1 MASVSFE
8 YFPPRNEQSKNLLED
23 TVKVLS
29 AFQPEFQSVTYGA
42 GGSNREGTLETLYAI
57 SSKVG
62 SDVASH
68 LTYTGSTAS
77 DVAQFAKTLWD
88 KGIKRIVALRGDSRG
103 SSDPEVFSS
112 TAQFVRTLK
121 RHHPFEIAVS
131 CYPEVHPR
139 AESRAADLAVLK
151 EKQDAGATLA
161 ISQFFF
167 DNSVFYEFVDEAR
180 SAGITIPLVPG
191 ILPIYNFAKV
201 KKMAAECGA
210 TIPDYIHDAFE
221 EAGRS
226 GSSELEIASELLKG
240 QVHDLAV
247 AGFES
252 IHIYTLNRLP
262 LADVAAREFLEAH
275 SLAQKSLQKQV
286 A

>member
-1 MASVSFE
+1 MVSVSFE

-57 SSKVG
+57 SSKAG

-68 LTYTGSTAS
+68 LTYTGSTAA
-77 DVAQFAKTLWD
+77 DVAEFANTLWD
-88 KGIKRIVALRGDSRG
+88 KGVKRIVALRGDRRG
-103 SSDPEVFSS
+103 QDTPEVFSS

-131 CYPEVHPR
+131 CYPEIHPR
-139 AESRAADLAVLK
+139 ADSRAADLAVLK
-151 EKQDAGATLA
+151 EKQNAGATLA

-167 DNSVFYEFVDEAR
+167 DNSVFYDFVDEAR
-180 SAGITIPLVPG
+180 AAGITIPIVPG

-201 KKMAAECGA
+201 RKMSDECGA
-210 TIPDYIHDAFE
+210 TIPGFIRDAFE
-221 EAGRS
+221 KAGCS
-226 GSSELEIASELLKG
+226 GSSELEIASEILKA
-240 QVHDLAV
+240 QVHDLAI

-252 IHIYTLNRLP
+252 IHIYTLNRVP
-262 LADVAAREFLEAH
+262 LADIAAREFLDAH
-275 SLAQKSLQKQV
+275 SLAEKSLQRRV